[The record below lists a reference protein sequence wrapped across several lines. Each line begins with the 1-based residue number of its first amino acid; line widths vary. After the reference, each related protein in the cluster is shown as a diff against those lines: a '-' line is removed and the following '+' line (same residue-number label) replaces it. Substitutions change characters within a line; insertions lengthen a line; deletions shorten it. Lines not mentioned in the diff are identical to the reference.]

1 MFKKVF
7 KKQLIKQSF
16 NNVKRLYS
24 TDVFDQIY
32 IPKGSRPHLGI
43 VMVPQAELWVI
54 ERFGKYSK
62 TLESGLNFLLPIVDT
77 ISYRHTV
84 KEVAF
89 PIKSQTA
96 ITKDNVQLSID
107 GVVYI
112 KVIDAYKA
120 SYAIENPYF
129 AISNL
134 AQTTMRA
141 EIGKITL
148 DKTFSE
154 RQSLN
159 LNIVSAIEK
168 VASNWGISIERY
180 EIKDMNVP
188 VQIKNA
194 MELEAEAERKK
205 RKTILDSEGQSEYE
219 KNVAEGRK
227 NATVLSSEAQRM
239 ELENIA
245 KGEAFSIKER
255 AKATAESIKII
266 SDAINQPGGEKAV
279 SFQVAKDYITAF
291 EKLAQQGNTIIVPA
305 NVNDVSSMITQA
317 MSVYKGITEK
327 KGSSTP
333 QISKEEALEKLAQEL
348 KEDKGLVSKLQ

>member
-1 MFKKVF
+1 MKSSKQMFTKVF
-7 KKQLIKQSF
+7 NKKKLFQTSFKQF
-16 NNVKRLYS
+16 KRLYS
-24 TDVFDQIY
+24 TDIFDQTY
-32 IPKGSRPHLGI
+32 VPKGTKAHIGI

-54 ERFGKYSK
+54 ERFGKYHK
-62 TLESGLNFLLPIVDT
+62 TLESGLNFLVPIIDT

-112 KVIDAYKA
+112 KVIDPYKA

-141 EIGKITL
+141 EIGKIIL

-154 RQSLN
+154 RHSLN

-188 VQIKNA
+188 PQIKNA
-194 MELEAEAERKK
+194 M
-205 RKTILDSEGQSEYE
+205 
-219 KNVAEGRK
+219 
-227 NATVLSSEAQRM
+227 
-239 ELENIA
+239 
-245 KGEAFSIKER
+245 
-255 AKATAESIKII
+255 
-266 SDAINQPGGEKAV
+266 V
-279 SFQVAKDYITAF
+279 STF
-291 EKLAQQGNTIIVPA
+291 
-305 NVNDVSSMITQA
+305 
-317 MSVYKGITEK
+317 
-327 KGSSTP
+327 
-333 QISKEEALEKLAQEL
+333 
-348 KEDKGLVSKLQ
+348 